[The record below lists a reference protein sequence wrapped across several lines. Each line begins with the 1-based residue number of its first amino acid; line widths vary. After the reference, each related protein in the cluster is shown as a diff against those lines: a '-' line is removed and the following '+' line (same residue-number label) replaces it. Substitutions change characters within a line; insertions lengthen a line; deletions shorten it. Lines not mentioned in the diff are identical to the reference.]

1 ERFVKV
7 NAYNF
12 YVQDAWQLT
21 SKLNLNL
28 GLRYE
33 YFGPLHSDKKDLAVF
48 IPGRGLVVQGN
59 GIDSIFPPN
68 HNDFAPRFGFSYQPT
83 DSGDLVLRGGFGIYF
98 DQINMNPF
106 LDFRP
111 PIAAAQGIQ
120 GNPFGAAPVSTYSKN
135 IAGQTS
141 YTWQTNQQ
149 IFPGVIPC
157 ANPLCTGTPGFNLFS
172 VNQNFRTPHFAEYD
186 LQVEK
191 GFGKA
196 AVLQVGYVGT
206 QARKLNIVGNINQP
220 NNAGAVPFPNFGS
233 FIQLNSVGTSNYNA
247 LQSSFKIRSWHG
259 ISSTVGYT
267 WSHALDQISEYRAV
281 IADDVT
287 NIKRDYG
294 NGDYDT

>member
-206 QARKLNIVGNINQP
+206 QARKLN
-220 NNAGAVPFPNFGS
+220 
-233 FIQLNSVGTSNYNA
+233 SVGTSNYNA

-259 ISSTVGYT
+259 ISSTFGYT

-281 IADDVT
+281 IADDV
-287 NIKRDYG
+287 
-294 NGDYDT
+294 